1 MSGLNRRQ
9 HLPAVVVAVLVTVM
23 AGLASTP
30 NASGA
35 SGHPS
40 PRSVVRNGVIAFG
53 LDPGSGERIMT
64 VNPDGSHLRTLV
76 RYRHGA
82 ANDPA
87 WSLTGRRLAYAKIT
101 DQGCHIILARRDATH
116 RRDLTGQ
123 RTGCEQSPVFSPNGR
138 RILFVE
144 QRCGACRLWI
154 AGMDLRGGHRHRI
167 LAVGA
172 HRELGSIALSPDGRR
187 IAFESTN
194 ASRPY
199 RRALLVAGRDGTHL
213 HTLVPGQL
221 DVGVH
226 FDWSAT
232 GRWLVYTRWS
242 ESPPGHE
249 ANVALISPDG
259 TRHRRLTHVD
269 TPGRAAGGATFSPD
283 GRKVVYRFANL
294 DKERYFLCTMR
305 VDGTHKRRLM
315 EFPETPEEN
324 AWAPRVG

>member
-1 MSGLNRRQ
+1 MTERTRRHR
-9 HLPAVVVAVLVTVM
+9 HLSVVVAALATVVGVAWAPA
-23 AGLASTP
+23 AGGTV
-30 NASGA
+30 
-35 SGHPS
+35 GHPS
-40 PRSVVRNGVIAFG
+40 SRAGVQNGEIAFG

-64 VNPDGSHLRTLV
+64 VAPDGRDLRTLV
-76 RYRHGA
+76 RYRHAA

-87 WSLTGRRLAYAKIT
+87 WSPTGRRLTYAKIT

-116 RRDLTGQ
+116 RRDLTGG

-138 RILFVE
+138 RILFVQ
-144 QRCGACRLWI
+144 QRCDGCRIWI
-154 AGMDLRGGHRHRI
+154 AGMDLTGGHRHRI

-172 HRELGSIALSPDGRR
+172 QRELGSIALSPDGRR

-194 ASRPY
+194 LSRPY

-259 TRHRRLTHVD
+259 SRHRRLTHVD

-283 GRKVVYRFANL
+283 GRLVVYRFANF

-305 VDGTHKRRLM
+305 VDGTGRRRLLALDL
-315 EFPETPEEN
+315 PPEEN